1 MAADSKILQI
11 IIALKQTGAEVLD
24 KTVRGL
30 GRVNAAGQAYRAT
43 IAQMNTA
50 QQSFVG
56 GMLRLAALAGGV
68 DIFRRAAASAISFNS
83 TIEQSRIGIAALVR
97 TFNDFTDAEG
107 RAVDA
112 TTAYKESAQIATQ
125 IQRQLQI
132 EGLKTTATYEEL
144 LHALQEG
151 IGPAFK
157 TGFDPQQIVKF
168 TSMMTQAAA
177 GISLPMDQ
185 LGQELRAILDGTI
198 DRNARLA
205 TALGITNEKV
215 KELKKSGELYDYL
228 VGKLKEFSAAGD
240 EASKTFSGATSNLA
254 DAIQM
259 ALGRG
264 LEGAFSKTTSLLLE
278 MREAIVTIDE
288 KAGTFTFNTTIT
300 QALSQIDKAISS
312 LLTGNGKSM
321 EENLERWVG
330 LLGDLTVAFIEI
342 VGGILKVVDALG
354 PMLPVLVKVAAYWI
368 ALKTAMAVV
377 IGTVRSVTSVI
388 TGLISILFGWRAVL
402 IALVAQGGQAARVL
416 QYLYLVLVPL
426 RGAFLGLAAAAGAAV
441 FQIGKAIQAAYEWRK
456 AAKEAKEAEGE
467 LLEAS
472 AKNKQKYE
480 AFKDIQIPVK
490 LEDQTDEDLK
500 VIEEN
505 LRKAKAYWSA
515 ELRELQVQARETNWF
530 GSPTEEARAAQME
543 IVGVK
548 RRIEELE
555 AAIKKAG
562 GSKIDMTPKAAPP
575 DPEEVNKI
583 EADQKRLQ
591 EQLNAD
597 LARLDANKWQ
607 VLRNQAR
614 LHYEAQLAMAHGQKD
629 LLLQIEQNYAA
640 SLKRI
645 NEEEAGETT
654 EARAQSRV
662 TRSEADLSLELA
674 KLEQLYD
681 QGKVSLQTYFT
692 RRRAIIDE
700 QYTTEIE
707 SLKALA
713 VIQKD
718 KNELLAIEDQIYEKE
733 IAYKQA
739 LIELTGEQTA
749 AEKRLIESKKDL
761 DNLLADMRLRADQ
774 GAVGQGLGAT
784 FQTELGE
791 MDRRHADERE
801 SFMSLLNDKLGAEM
815 SYYEQRAAIDELY
828 RIQKQEKDQLL
839 ADQEQRLME
848 ARLTMA
854 QDVAS
859 GMSEIFGTLYDLT
872 GKSVKELFY
881 LQKAAAIAEAMI
893 NAHLAASKALAEG
906 GPYMGPIMAGVQY
919 ALGMVRVASI
929 VAQKLAFGG
938 PVRPVRKQT
947 AGGRIEGSSPTETA
961 DNVPILATAGEYM
974 HPVSAVRYYGVRV
987 MEAIRRKMIPR
998 ESLQAL
1004 IQTISVPL
1012 MPGPPAFALAAG
1024 GQISPAATFEALA
1037 PQDGRGDSRE
1047 KGMDIVNII
1056 DPQLFDRYMATSSG
1070 RRSMLNFISEN
1081 SFQVRRALEIS

>member
-112 TTAYKESAQIATQ
+112 TTAYKESVQIATQ

-144 LHALQEG
+144 LRALQEG

-157 TGFDPQQIVKF
+157 AGFDPQQIVRF
-168 TSMMTQAAA
+168 TSLMVQAAA

-185 LGQELRAILDGTI
+185 LGQELRAIMDGTI
-198 DRNARLA
+198 DRNARIA
-205 TALGITNEKV
+205 RALGLTNEKV
-215 KELKKSGELYDYL
+215 KELAKSGELYDYL
-228 VGKLKEFSAAGD
+228 VGKLKEFGAAG
-240 EASKTFSGATSNLA
+240 EETAKTFQGATSNLA

-264 LEGAFSKTTSLLLE
+264 LDDAFNKTTGLLL
-278 MREAIVTIDE
+278 RLRDAIVTIDE
-288 KAGTFTFNTTIT
+288 EAGTFTFNDKIVA
-300 QALSQIDKAISS
+300 ALARVDEAIA
-312 LLTGNGKSM
+312 
-321 EENLERWVG
+321 NLIEGAGQNLDTWVG
-330 LLGDLTVAFIEI
+330 RVADIMANLAIAGIRVAEVILKILDTLGPFLPAIVQTVTYMVILKTAFAVFIGLPLTLANQIKALAVAL
-342 VGGILKVVDALG
+342 GILKQGA
-354 PMLPVLVKVAAYWI
+354 
-368 ALKTAMAVV
+368 
-377 IGTVRSVTSVI
+377 S
-388 TGLISILFGWRAVL
+388 ISGV
-402 IALVAQGGQAARVL
+402 
-416 QYLYLVLVPL
+416 
-426 RGAFLGLAAAAGAAV
+426 LAALRAALAGVATQAGIAGVALRATLAGAAAYA
-441 FQIGKAIQAAYEWRK
+441 AIQIYKLVRAMQEWRK

-467 LLEAS
+467 LLEAT

-490 LEDQTDEDLK
+490 LEDQTDADLK

-515 ELRELQVQARETNWF
+515 ELRELQVQARATNWF

-645 NEEEAGETT
+645 NEEEARETT

-681 QGKVSLQTYFT
+681 QGKVSLQAYFT

-713 VIQKD
+713 VLQKD

-947 AGGRIEGSSPTETA
+947 AGGRIAGSSPTETA